1 MMDGIQPTIPIG
13 GNEAFGGGSGIW
25 LFAILALMWGGN
37 GFFGG
42 RGCGGNCATTE
53 DLAVQS
59 NFTRLEAQNNAL
71 SASITNLANGI
82 CDLGYKLA
90 QDTACINAT
99 TVTQTQKILDKLCEQ
114 ENARLREKVTELSM
128 SNQTATIISALKPAA
143 TTGA

>member
-1 MMDGIQPTIPIG
+1 MMDGIQPTLPIG
-13 GNEAFGGGSGIW
+13 GNDFGGNGGIW
-25 LFAILALMWGGN
+25 LFAILALMWGG
-37 GFFGG
+37 GGMFG
-42 RGCGGNCATTE
+42 RNCGGCATTE
-53 DLAVQS
+53 DLASQS

-114 ENARLREKVTELSM
+114 ENARLREKVAELSM
-128 SNQTATIISALKPAA
+128 SNQTATIISALKPAT

>member
-1 MMDGIQPTIPIG
+1 MDGIQPTFPIG
-13 GNEAFGGGSGIW
+13 NNSFGDSGGIW

-42 RGCGGNCATTE
+42 RGCGSNCATTE
-53 DLAVQS
+53 DLASQS
-59 NFTRLEAQNNAL
+59 NFTRLEAQNNTI

-99 TVTQTQKILDKLCEQ
+99 TVAQTQKILDKLCEQ
-114 ENARLREKVTELSM
+114 ENANLRAKIAELQLAS
-128 SNQTATIISALKPAA
+128 QTTTIIDALKPAA

>member
-1 MMDGIQPTIPIG
+1 MDGIQPTFPIG
-13 GNEAFGGGSGIW
+13 GNNEFGGSGGIW
-25 LFAILALMWGGN
+25 LFAILALMWGG
-37 GFFGG
+37 GGMFG
-42 RGCGGNCATTE
+42 RGCGSNCATTE

-99 TVTQTQKILDKLCEQ
+99 TVAQTQKILDKLCEQ

-128 SNQTATIISALKPAA
+128 VNQTATIISALKPAST

>member
-1 MMDGIQPTIPIG
+1 MDGIQPTIPIG

-42 RGCGGNCATTE
+42 RGCGSNCATTE
-53 DLAVQS
+53 DLAMQS

-90 QDTACINAT
+90 QDNACINAT
-99 TVTQTQKILDKLCEQ
+99 TVSQTQKILDKLCEQ
-114 ENARLREKVTELSM
+114 ENSALRAKIAELQLTA
-128 SNQTATIISALKPAA
+128 QTTTIIEALKPA
-143 TTGA
+143 TTAGA

>member
-13 GNEAFGGGSGIW
+13 NNGFGDSSGIW
-25 LFAILALMWGGN
+25 LFAILALMWGGGG

-42 RGCGGNCATTE
+42 RNCSGNCATTE
-53 DLAVQS
+53 DLASQS
-59 NFTRLEAQNNAL
+59 NFTRLEAQNNAI

-99 TVTQTQKILDKLCEQ
+99 TVAQTQKILDRLCEQ
-114 ENARLREKVTELSM
+114 ENANLRAKIAELQLAS
-128 SNQTATIISALKPAA
+128 QTTTIIDALKPAS
-143 TTGA
+143 TGA

>member
-1 MMDGIQPTIPIG
+1 MMDGIQPTFPIG
-13 GNEAFGGGSGIW
+13 GNNEFGSSGGIW
-25 LFAILALMWGGN
+25 LFAILALMWGG
-37 GFFGG
+37 GGMFGA
-42 RGCGGNCATTE
+42 RGGNYATTE

-128 SNQTATIISALKPAA
+128 SNQTATIISALKPAS

>member
-13 GNEAFGGGSGIW
+13 NNDFGGNGGIW
-25 LFAILALMWGGN
+25 LFAILALMWGGGGMFGRNCN
-37 GFFGG
+37 GG
-42 RGCGGNCATTE
+42 CATTE
-53 DLAVQS
+53 DLAMQS

-99 TVTQTQKILDKLCEQ
+99 TVAQTQKILDKLCEQ
-114 ENARLREKVTELSM
+114 ENTRLREKISELQLAG
-128 SNQTATIISALKPAA
+128 QTTTIIDALKPAA

>member
-1 MMDGIQPTIPIG
+1 MMDGIQPTFPIG
-13 GNEAFGGGSGIW
+13 GNDFGGNGIW

-42 RGCGGNCATTE
+42 RNGNAATTE
-53 DLAVQS
+53 DLASQS
-59 NFTRLEAQNNAL
+59 NFTRLEAQGNAI

-99 TVTQTQKILDKLCEQ
+99 TVAQTQKILDKLCEQ
-114 ENARLREKVTELSM
+114 ENANLRAKIAELSM
-128 SNQTATIISALKPAA
+128 ANQTTTIIDALKASTP
-143 TTGA
+143 TT